1 MELLTEGL
9 GGQNE
14 GDSQVVKRDCL
25 SFDRR
30 GWVGKSTWSVLTTSR
45 LDRSPSRK
53 FNLWRWQPGQF
64 TSSTNRHRLRSDR
77 SSIDDDANEGQRR
90 TLANR
95 RMRRQQ
101 VATPLA

>member
-53 FNLWRWQPGQF
+53 FNLVAMAVRSVHIVDQP
-64 TSSTNRHRLRSDR
+64 TPPEERS
-77 SSIDDDANEGQRR
+77 I
-90 TLANR
+90 
-95 RMRRQQ
+95 
-101 VATPLA
+101 